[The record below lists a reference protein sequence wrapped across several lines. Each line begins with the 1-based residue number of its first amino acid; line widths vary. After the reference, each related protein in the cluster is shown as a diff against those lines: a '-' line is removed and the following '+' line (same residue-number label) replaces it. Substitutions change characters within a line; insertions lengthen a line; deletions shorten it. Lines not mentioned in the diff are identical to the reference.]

1 MANNK
6 EKRVYLAPQLEV
18 IEVEVEAGFAQSI
31 EKPSSGGNHD
41 WAMPFAGV
49 PLGGE

>member
-1 MANNK
+1 MANNT
-6 EKRVYLAPQLEV
+6 EKRIYLVPQLEV

>member
-1 MANNK
+1 MENINNK
-6 EKRVYLAPQLEV
+6 TTYIAPDLEV
-18 IEVEVEAGFAQSI
+18 FEVEVEAGFAQSI

-41 WAMPFAGV
+41 WAVPFAGV

>member
-1 MANNK
+1 MANNT